1 VQGNFSTGK
10 LAGGIIM
17 AKSIGPIG
25 RREFVKSSVAATGTI
40 LITTPET
47 AFTARANSTVNIG
60 LLGCGGRGNSVA
72 GDFVNHTDAQVT
84 ALADLFPNRIESTQ
98 QSFNEL
104 QQKKGRSKVS
114 KTFQGAS
121 AYLDIVE
128 SDVDFVLVASPPYF
142 HPLHLKAVLDAGKH
156 VYLEKPVATDVRG
169 CMEVAALALK
179 AEGKVSADVGFQIR
193 YGSHFAELT
202 RRLWDGAIGDIACV
216 HGFYFAGDLPR
227 QSAPGMSPA
236 EAKMRNWVFSRVL
249 GGDIMVEQNIHI
261 VDAFNWVL
269 QAHPLRAEATAA
281 RKVRTDIGDVSDHWI
296 VTYFYPNDVRASFM
310 STQFLPT
317 WGSVAWRFFGP
328 DGFSEAS
335 YSGTIGIQGKNP
347 WVAGADQAVGG
358 KAPEIDPLGDATPL
372 KAQAFVKSIKDGEYH
387 NQLKQGSES
396 TLSAILGRQAAYEGR
411 EISWGELLASDQH
424 WETDIDISKLG

>member
-1 VQGNFSTGK
+1 
-10 LAGGIIM
+10 M
-17 AKSIGPIG
+17 AKSVGPIG

-40 LITTPET
+40 LITKPGT
-47 AFTARANSTVNIG
+47 AFSARANSTINIG

-84 ALADLFPNRIESTQ
+84 VLADLFANRLESTQ
-98 QSFNEL
+98 KRFNEL

-169 CMEVAALALK
+169 CMEVASLALK
-179 AEGKVSADVGFQIR
+179 AEGKVSAEVGFQIR
-193 YGSHFAELT
+193 YGSHFSELT

-227 QSAPGMSPA
+227 QSMSGMSPA
-236 EAKMRNWVFSRVL
+236 EAKMRNWVFSRIL
-249 GGDIMVEQNIHI
+249 GGDIMVEQNIHVI
-261 VDAFNWVL
+261 DTYNWVL
-269 QAHPLRAEATAA
+269 RAHPLRADATAA

-296 VTYFYPNDVRASFM
+296 VTYYYPNDVRASFM
-310 STQFLPT
+310 ATQFLPS
-317 WGSVAWRFFGP
+317 WGTVGWRFFGP
-328 DGFSEAS
+328 DGFSEAF
-335 YSGTIGIQGKNP
+335 YSGNLNIQGKNP
-347 WVAGADQAVGG
+347 WVAGADSMAAG
-358 KAPEIDPLGDATPL
+358 KKPEIDPLGDATPL
-372 KAQAFVKSIKDGEYH
+372 KAQAFVKSIKDGNYH
-387 NQLKQGSES
+387 NQLKQGAES

-411 EISWGELLASDQH
+411 EMTWGELLASDQH
-424 WETDIDISKLG
+424 WETDIDVTKLG